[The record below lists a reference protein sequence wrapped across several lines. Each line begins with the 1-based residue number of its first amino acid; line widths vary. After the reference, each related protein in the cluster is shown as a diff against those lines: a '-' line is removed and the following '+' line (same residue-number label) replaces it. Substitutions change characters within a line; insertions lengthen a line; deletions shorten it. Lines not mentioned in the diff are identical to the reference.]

1 MRRFLTLLAGILALV
16 HGITAHADAL
26 ADIRQR
32 GTLICGT
39 LGTAPPFSFQDPK
52 TREIVGYDV
61 DFCRGIADA
70 LKVKLQIK
78 LIAVDARIPELLQG
92 RVDVVAANLGY
103 TPQRAQQIGFS
114 DAYFAGPSK
123 LLVRKDANLSSLG
136 QMETKRIAV
145 VKGSTSESAV
155 RKLLP
160 QASVI
165 SYPDP
170 TSGFLAILQHKADAL
185 CASELAL
192 VKMQRQADATAP
204 LAIIGQPVYSE
215 QWGIGIRKDEPAL
228 HEAVDHALLAME
240 QSGQAAAIFDRWLGA
255 GSEYKIRRDFKIAAI
270 KY

>member
-1 MRRFLTLLAGILALV
+1 MKRFLTLLASILALV
-16 HGITAHADAL
+16 HGVAAHADAL
-26 ADIRQR
+26 ADIKQR

-61 DFCRGIADA
+61 NFCKGIADA
-70 LKVKLQIK
+70 LKVKLEIK

-103 TPQRAQQIGFS
+103 TAQRAQQIDFS

-123 LLVRKDANLSSLG
+123 LLVRKDANLTSLG
-136 QMETKRIAV
+136 QMDAKRIAV
-145 VKGSTSESAV
+145 VKGSSAEPAV

-160 QASVI
+160 RASII

-170 TSGFLAILQHKADAL
+170 TSGFLSIMQHKADGL

-192 VKMQRQADATAP
+192 VKMQRQADASAP
-204 LAIIGQPVYSE
+204 LAIIDQPVFLE
-215 QWGIGIRKDEPAL
+215 QWGIGIRKNEPAL
-228 HEAVDHALLAME
+228 RDAVNHALEAME
-240 QSGQAAAIFDRWLGA
+240 RSGEAAAIFDRWLGA
-255 GSEYKIRRDFKIAAI
+255 GSEYKIRRSFKVAAI
-270 KY
+270 QG

>member
-1 MRRFLTLLAGILALV
+1 MKRFLTLVASLIALA
-16 HGITAHADAL
+16 HGAFAHADAL
-26 ADIRQR
+26 ADIKQR

-61 DFCRGIADA
+61 DFCKAIADA
-70 LKVKLQIK
+70 LKVKLQVK
-78 LIAVDARIPELLQG
+78 LIAVDARIPELVQG

-103 TPQRAQQIGFS
+103 SKQRAQQIDFS

-123 LLVRKDANLSSLG
+123 LLVRKDANLTSLG

-145 VKGSTSESAV
+145 VKGSTAEPAV

-160 QASVI
+160 QASIV

-170 TSGFLAILQHKADAL
+170 TSGFLSILQHKADGL

-192 VKMQRQADATAP
+192 VKMQRQADAAAP
-204 LAIIGQPVYSE
+204 LVIISQPVYSE
-215 QWGIGIRKDEPAL
+215 QWGIGIRKNEPAL
-228 HEAVDHALLAME
+228 RDAVDHALEAME
-240 QSGQAAAIFDRWLGA
+240 RSGQAAAIFDKWLGA
-255 GSEYKIRRDFKIAAI
+255 GSEYKIHRDFTIAAI
-270 KY
+270 QG